1 LSGQLGEGGLT
12 SERMYEV
19 MDLCLQCKG
28 CKAECPS
35 NVDVA
40 KLKVEF
46 LGQYYARHGVP
57 WHKRVLGDV
66 GQLNR
71 IGSACAPFSN
81 WGMKIPGM
89 RLLMQGLLG
98 IDRRRSLPKFVR
110 NNFQKWFATHTPKE
124 QAGTRGTVVLLDD
137 CLTSYCEPRIN
148 QSATELLERMGYRV
162 VPAGLSC
169 CGRPLISQGLLDPAK
184 RLIQRNLGIL
194 KTYVDQG
201 WPILGA
207 EPSCLLTLVDEY
219 PAFFPMELTE
229 KIRESSSL
237 VDHWIGKRL
246 EEEPGLLEFEATE
259 ETALVHGHCQ
269 QKALLG
275 MEGTRRALKGIPG
288 LKIKEVDS
296 GCCGMA
302 GSFGYDHYEMS
313 QQIGE
318 RVLFPNVKGHSAGPV
333 VACGFSCRHQ
343 IADGCGKEAV
353 HPVELM
359 ARCVRGCEE

>member
-1 LSGQLGEGGLT
+1 
-12 SERMYEV
+12 M
-19 MDLCLQCKG
+19 
-28 CKAECPS
+28 
-35 NVDVA
+35 
-40 KLKVEF
+40 
-46 LGQYYARHGVP
+46 
-57 WHKRVLGDV
+57 
-66 GQLNR
+66 
-71 IGSACAPFSN
+71 
-81 WGMKIPGM
+81 
-89 RLLMQGLLG
+89 
-98 IDRRRSLPKFVR
+98 
-110 NNFQKWFATHTPKE
+110 
-124 QAGTRGTVVLLDD
+124 LDD

-148 QSATELLERMGYRV
+148 QSAVELLEQMGYRV

-229 KIRESSSL
+229 KIRESSAL

-246 EEEPGLLEFEATE
+246 EEEPGLLEFEAAE

-302 GSFGYDHYEMS
+302 GSFGYEAEHYEIS
-313 QQIGE
+313 KAIGE
-318 RVLFPNVKGHSAGPV
+318 RRLLPAVREHSAAGGVV
-333 VACGFSCRHQ
+333 VAAGTSCRQQ
-343 IADGCGKEAV
+343 IRHFTGQRAL
-353 HPVELM
+353 HPIELV
-359 ARCVRGCEE
+359 ARALGVSDE